1 MKTIALYLPKWLR
14 VRLQK
19 PALPKPKTISLKD
32 RQPLPRL
39 SNPARSVVLS
49 QENNPVGYR
58 VLARL

>member
-19 PALPKPKTISLKD
+19 PEPLKPKPVSLKD

-39 SNPARSVVLS
+39 PTQTHSMIFS